1 MLHPT
6 TRKVL
11 LVTMCMGLTA
21 LLVGC
26 KPQHSAQTDPKHDAN
41 YQRGQTLMSQMDY
54 PGAITEFKR
63 ALITNPESAPAHL
76 ELGFLY
82 KDYADDPAA
91 AIYHFNNYLVLDPET
106 DQAKLI
112 RQNVD
117 NCKMQLAKLFLIA
130 PVVPNVK
137 KEITQLKKEV
147 KTLKQENH
155 KLKWQINA
163 MGSQS
168 ETTRPLLTSTP
179 AKAEA
184 PKTPVV
190 LAASVTPQPKPE
202 AKPDDKPRLIAA
214 ASTDSRK
221 IHTIGKGEYPAKIAR
236 RYGIKLEALLRANP
250 GINPRKMQIGD
261 KVRIPKSG

>member
-6 TRKVL
+6 FRKVL
-11 LVTMCMGLTA
+11 LTGACA
-21 LLVGC
+21 LALVGC
-26 KPQHSAQTDPKHDAN
+26 RPQKSAQTDPKQDAN
-41 YQRGQTLMSQMDY
+41 YQRGQTLISQMDY
-54 PGAITEFKR
+54 QGAIGEFKR
-63 ALITNPESAPAHL
+63 ALHTNPESAPAHL

-91 AIYHFNNYLVLDPET
+91 AIFHFNNFLVLDPET

-112 RQNVD
+112 RQNID

-137 KEITQLKKEV
+137 KEITQLKQEV
-147 KTLKQENH
+147 KNLKQENH

-163 MGSQS
+163 MGTSS
-168 ETTRPLLTSTP
+168 DPGRPLLTQASNPRKP
-179 AKAEA
+179 AA
-184 PKTPVV
+184 PVV
-190 LAASVTPQPKPE
+190 IAATVKPS
-202 AKPDDKPRLIAA
+202 AKPRSQEKPKLV
-214 ASTDSRK
+214 ASATPSPRK

-236 RYGIKLEALLRANP
+236 RYGIKLEALLKANP

-261 KVRIPKSG
+261 KVRIPTSEG